1 MSSEAA
7 ATTGVNATTGA
18 DTGPGAARLADVLTE
33 AGNGPTP
40 TSVEL
45 AELLWL
51 AGHMKPPET
60 NSPTTPSTA
69 PNSGTGGGSGADAGS
84 GTDSPTAP
92 PNLGGAG
99 NCATSH
105 NEPAAN
111 PPPHPTHHPQIPEH
125 PHNRVPLRLPGTS
138 TQTDTSQAATP
149 NTTPY
154 TSLLAP
160 APPMLP
166 HPLKLQRALRPLKR
180 SAPAPFGQ
188 ELDEAATAHRIARL
202 GAAPQ
207 WWLPVLRPATERW
220 LTLHL
225 VHDTGPTMP
234 IWRPL
239 VRELHSA
246 LAQSGIFRTVEL
258 HRLETDGTVRRPG
271 SQEAYADGR
280 TVTLLISD
288 CMGPQWR
295 DGPAGNRWYA
305 TLRRWS
311 ARMPVAVVQ
320 PLPERLWRTTALP
333 ATTARIAAPG
343 PAAPNSAY
351 DVDSYAMED
360 LPRDALPLPVLE
372 ASAPWLANWSAL
384 VAGGGR
390 LPGAVGLLGAAP
402 PPAPVDE
409 WGRSDIEQ
417 LSPEELLLRFRSL
430 ASPEA
435 FRLAGHLAVGR
446 PELPVM
452 RLVQAAIERN
462 PQPQHLAEVILSGA
476 LIAVPGRA
484 GSYAFRPGVRE
495 LLKRTLP
502 RTALGRTSELVER
515 VGALIDA
522 RAGVAA
528 GDFPV
533 AVPGPGNI
541 TADGEPFT
549 SVQEESVRR
558 MGGAPPRPAT
568 GLVLGR
574 YRLVRRLG
582 RGKHV
587 MEAEDIRSGRTVAVY
602 PRPIGPERHE
612 HFLSAARVLS
622 GVRHANVMD
631 VHDFGVEDDMAYLVT
646 EFVEGATPA
655 ESSRLPFTACVSV
668 VRQIALGLAAL
679 HEQGVAHGRLTP
691 QSLLMS
697 PDGTVRITHFE
708 LVRDRENGESK
719 DLEDLGHLLESLGTE
734 EAPEELREFAR
745 AFRSRLAAAV
755 RLLLSPD
762 TDRQRRA
769 AEFLMDPSFGASAA
783 AFAADRHRYGL
794 LGPVRIE
801 RDDDV
806 LHNHSPEEQ
815 AVLCMLLLRHGS
827 PVTHIE
833 LTEGLWG
840 RHSPGRAGGLS
851 TYSSGLRKILGPG
864 LLTTTGDGYALYAP
878 HHSVDVNRCEELVAE
893 AKSRREDGDPTTAR
907 DAVQRALDLWYG
919 EPLDGVPGPAA
930 EATRTRLRALRLS
943 LHVTRA
949 ELDLELGHF
958 EQAASDLGDLLRTH
972 PEHEDL
978 RRLHLLALS
987 NLSRI
992 ADATRPTITM
1002 ECADADDH
1010 RRAHNRLSHSLV
1022 WLLSLGGL
1030 APDDYEMRS
1039 VDNAHV
1045 VSTAA
1050 EPPTRPEQ
1058 SVRPALSVRS
1068 VLAVLNA
1075 ALRDLPGILLEADE
1089 PPRVRLT
1096 FWHTA
1101 QPPTPESLPAPEQSD
1116 IALLLSPVLYEE
1128 LANSDLPV
1136 DLTLF
1141 RPLHAEQRDGPVLA
1155 WYCPLNLPELAPDP
1169 EIEQGDLVRGPF
1181 TTRPPR
1187 WIPLPEPGR
1196 TAIVIKPSGGALTLL
1211 DPDRLHE
1218 APASGRPIT
1227 YYEVDL
1233 TPQRSGHRLSLP
1245 SSRGGTFAASVELA
1259 WHVNDPVAF
1268 VGGDTGNVTER
1279 LLGHVIKEA
1288 GRVTRRHPVHRVP
1301 TRGALHNELHSWP
1314 VPGLSVTCSVRLKPK
1329 EEPPFLPPAAE
1340 SFAPPPDAAAPFLVD
1355 VPHVLIGFD
1364 GPLVRLYTRAKED
1377 QVTQELTALLAELRH
1392 PEAAPSAVP
1401 RGEPS
1406 GEPLSPGG
1414 APTSRLEGRSNPLD
1428 LLREFAGH
1436 PLGADLRRRLNR
1448 IEERAVSTATATPF
1462 SDSLITTLNAL
1473 GRRVAVVADNAPS
1486 AVWMYL
1492 QAHGRLTG
1500 LVNGGVHG
1508 RSEDLTRL
1516 MPNPDCLL
1524 RALDQLGASPSDAV
1538 LVGSSVAE
1546 LTAANAIGLRFLG
1559 YTRSEP
1565 HRQRLLRAGCELTT
1579 ASWAPL
1585 IQALPNT

>member
-1 MSSEAA
+1 MSSEADA
-7 ATTGVNATTGA
+7 GTGANATAGTDTGPGA
-18 DTGPGAARLADVLTE
+18 DTGAARLADVLTE
-33 AGNGPTP
+33 AGHGQAP

-51 AGHMKPPET
+51 AGHMRAPGT
-60 NSPTTPSTA
+60 NAPATPSADPTTPPPDS
-69 PNSGTGGGSGADAGS
+69 PDSGSGADS
-84 GTDSPTAP
+84 GAAP
-92 PNLGGAG
+92 PNPGGAG
-99 NCATSH
+99 NCAPS
-105 NEPAAN
+105 
-111 PPPHPTHHPQIPEH
+111 PHPPAPRTQPHPNHPQIPEH
-125 PHNRVPLRLPGTS
+125 PDNRVPLRLPGTS
-138 TQTDTSQAATP
+138 AQADASQADNP
-149 NTTPY
+149 NPTTPY

-180 SAPAPFGQ
+180 SVPAPFGQ

-295 DGPAGNRWYA
+295 EGPAGSRWYA

-311 ARMPVAVVQ
+311 ARVPVAVVQ

-333 ATTARIAAPG
+333 ATTARMAAPG

-360 LPRDALPLPVLE
+360 VPQDVLPLPVLE
-372 ASAPWLANWSAL
+372 ASAPWLANWAAL

-390 LPGAVGLLGAAP
+390 LPGAVGLLGGAP

-409 WGRSDIEQ
+409 WGRSDVER

-484 GSYAFRPGVRE
+484 GSYAFRPGVGE
-495 LLKRTLP
+495 LLRRTLP
-502 RTALGRTSELVER
+502 RTALGRTSELVKR

-533 AVPGPGNI
+533 AVPGPGDI
-541 TADGEPFT
+541 TAEGEPFT

-558 MGGAPPRPAT
+558 MGGAPPKSPA

-587 MEAEDIRSGRTVAVY
+587 MEAEDIESGRTVAVY

-612 HFLSAARVLS
+612 RFLNTARVLA

-631 VHDFGVEDDMAYLVT
+631 VHDFGVEDDTAYLVT
-646 EFVEGATPA
+646 EFVEGATLA
-655 ESSRLPFTACVSV
+655 ESSRLPFTAFVSV
-668 VRQIALGLAAL
+668 VRQIALGLTAL

-708 LVRDRENGESK
+708 LVQNRENGESR
-719 DLEDLGHLLESLGTE
+719 DLEDFGHLLENLVTE
-734 EAPEELREFAR
+734 EAPEELREFEG

-769 AEFLMDPSFGASAA
+769 VKFLMTPSSGRTTT
-783 AFAADRHRYGL
+783 AFAADRYRYRL

-827 PVTHIE
+827 PVSHIE

-864 LLTTTGDGYALYAP
+864 ILTTTTDGYALSAP

-907 DAVQRALDLWYG
+907 DTVQRALDLWYG

-930 EATRTRLRALRLS
+930 ETTRSRLRALRLS

-958 EQAASDLGDLLRTH
+958 EQAATDLGELLRTH

-978 RRLHLLALS
+978 RRLHLLALG
-987 NLSRI
+987 NLGRV
-992 ADATRPTITM
+992 ADAARPTITM
-1002 ECADADDH
+1002 ECADADDR
-1010 RRAHNRLSHSLV
+1010 RRAHNRLAHSLV
-1022 WLLSLGGL
+1022 WLLSLSGL
-1030 APDDYEMRS
+1030 APDDYDLRS
-1039 VDNAHV
+1039 DDTGHV

-1050 EPPTRPEQ
+1050 ESP
-1058 SVRPALSVRS
+1058 VRSVRS
-1068 VLAVLNA
+1068 VLSVLNA

-1101 QPPTPESLPAPEQSD
+1101 QPPTPDSLPAPEQSD
-1116 IALLLSPVLYEE
+1116 IAVFLSPVLYEE
-1128 LANSDLPV
+1128 LTNSDLPV
-1136 DLTLF
+1136 DLTLL
-1141 RPLHAEQRDGPVLA
+1141 RPLRPEPRDGPPGPILA
-1155 WYCPLNLPELAPDP
+1155 WFCPLDLPELAPDP

-1181 TTRPPR
+1181 TTRPHR

-1211 DPDRLHE
+1211 DPGRLHE

-1233 TPQRSGHRLSLP
+1233 TPQQSGHRLSLP

-1329 EEPPFLPPAAE
+1329 EEPPFLPPATE

-1377 QVTQELTALLAELRH
+1377 QATQELTALLADLRH
-1392 PEAAPSAVP
+1392 LDAVP
-1401 RGEPS
+1401 SDEAGGESP
-1406 GEPLSPGG
+1406 PPGG
-1414 APTSRLEGRSNPLD
+1414 APMSPLEGRWNPLD
-1428 LLREFAGH
+1428 LLREFAEH

-1462 SDSLITTLNAL
+1462 SDSLIITLNAL

-1500 LVNGGVHG
+1500 LVGGGVHG

-1565 HRQRLLRAGCELTT
+1565 HKQRLLRAGCELTT

>member
-1 MSSEAA
+1 MPSEADA
-7 ATTGVNATTGA
+7 
-18 DTGPGAARLADVLTE
+18 GAARLADILTE
-33 AGNGPTP
+33 AGNGPPP
-40 TSVEL
+40 TSTEL

-51 AGHMKPPET
+51 AAHMRTPET
-60 NSPTTPSTA
+60 EAPPTPSA
-69 PNSGTGGGSGADAGS
+69 DSGE
-84 GTDSPTAP
+84 DSSSAP
-92 PNLGGAG
+92 PAFRGAR
-99 NCATSH
+99 NRAPT
-105 NEPAAN
+105 
-111 PPPHPTHHPQIPEH
+111 PPPPAPANTHPQPDAPETPEH
-125 PHNRVPLRLPGTS
+125 PNNRVPLSLPNTP
-138 TQTDTSQAATP
+138 TPRPASQANTP
-149 NTTPY
+149 NTNSPH

-166 HPLKLQRALRPLKR
+166 HPLKLQRSLRPLKR
-180 SAPAPFGQ
+180 RAPAPFGQ

-239 VRELHSA
+239 VRELHAA

-295 DGPAGNRWYA
+295 DGPAGTLWYA

-333 ATTARIAAPG
+333 ATTARLAAPG
-343 PAAPNSAY
+343 PAVPNSAY

-360 LPRDALPLPVLE
+360 LPRDVLPLPVLE

-390 LPGAVGLLGAAP
+390 LPGAVGLLGTAP

-409 WGRSDIEQ
+409 WGRSDVEQ

-446 PELPVM
+446 AELPVM
-452 RLVQAAIERN
+452 RLVHAAIERN

-476 LIAVPGRA
+476 LIAVPGTA
-484 GSYAFRPGVRE
+484 GSYVFRPGVRE
-495 LLKRTLP
+495 LLRRTLP
-502 RTALGRTSELVER
+502 RTALGRTSELTAR

-522 RAGVAA
+522 RAGVAS
-528 GDFPV
+528 GDFRV
-533 AVPGPGNI
+533 AVPGPGDI
-541 TADGEPFT
+541 TADGEPFA
-549 SVQEESVRR
+549 SVREESVRR
-558 MGGAPPRPAT
+558 LGGPPPKSDTA

-587 MEAEDIRSGRTVAVY
+587 MEAEDIRSGQPVAVY
-602 PRPIGPERHE
+602 PRSIGPEQHE
-612 HFLSAARVLS
+612 HFLDTARVLA
-622 GVRHANVMD
+622 GVRHANVVD
-631 VHDFGVEDDMAYLVT
+631 VRDFGVEDGIAYLVT
-646 EFVEGATPA
+646 EFVEGTTLA
-655 ESSRLPFTACVSV
+655 ESPPLPFTTYVSV
-668 VRQIALGLAAL
+668 VRQIVLGLGAL
-679 HEQGVAHGRLTP
+679 HEQGVAHRWLTP
-691 QSLLMS
+691 QSLLLS
-697 PDGTVRITHFE
+697 SDGTVRITHFE
-708 LVRDRENGESK
+708 LVQDRGNGESK
-719 DLEDLGHLLESLGTE
+719 DLEVLGYLLEALSAE
-734 EAPEELREFAR
+734 EAPEELREFER
-745 AFRSRLAAAV
+745 AFRSRLDGAV
-755 RLLLSPD
+755 RLLRSPD

-769 AEFLMDPSFGASAA
+769 VEFLMDPSFGASAA
-783 AFAADRHRYGL
+783 AFAADRYRYRL

-801 RDDDV
+801 RGDDV
-806 LHNHSPEEQ
+806 LLNHSPEEQ
-815 AVLCMLLLRHGS
+815 AVLSMLLQRHGS
-827 PVTHIE
+827 PVTHVE

-864 LLTTTGDGYALYAP
+864 ILTTTADGYALYAP
-878 HHSVDVNRCEELVAE
+878 HHSVDVNRCEELVAD

-907 DAVQRALDLWYG
+907 AAVQRALDLWYG

-943 LHVTRA
+943 LYATRA

-958 EQAASDLGDLLRTH
+958 ERAATDLDELLRTH
-972 PEHEDL
+972 PEHEDF
-978 RRLHLLALS
+978 RRLHALALR
-987 NLSRI
+987 NLGRT
-992 ADATRPTITM
+992 ADAVRPTITM
-1002 ECADADDH
+1002 ECTDADDH
-1010 RRAHNRLSHSLV
+1010 PGAHNRLAHSLA
-1022 WLLSLGGL
+1022 WLLSLSGL
-1030 APDDYEMRS
+1030 TSDDYDMRP
-1039 VDNAHV
+1039 VDNGHV
-1045 VSTAA
+1045 VFTAA
-1050 EPPTRPEQ
+1050 Q
-1058 SVRPALSVRS
+1058 SPVRS
-1068 VLAVLNA
+1068 VQSLLSVLNA
-1075 ALRDLPGILLEADE
+1075 TLRDLPGILLAADD
-1089 PPRVRLT
+1089 PPRTRLT
-1096 FWHTA
+1096 FWHNA
-1101 QPPTPESLPAPEQSD
+1101 QPPTPESLPAPERSD
-1116 IALLLSPVLYEE
+1116 IAVVLSPVLYEE
-1128 LANSDLPV
+1128 LKDSDLPV
-1136 DLTLF
+1136 GLALF
-1141 RPLHAEQRDGPVLA
+1141 RPLRPEQTDGRPGPVLA
-1155 WYCPLNLPELAPDP
+1155 WYCPLNLPELVPDP
-1169 EIEQGDLVRGPF
+1169 ETEQHDLVRGPF
-1181 TTRPPR
+1181 VARPPR

-1196 TAIVIKPSGGALTLL
+1196 TAVVIRPAGGALTLL
-1211 DPDRLHE
+1211 DPDRLGDT
-1218 APASGRPIT
+1218 PASGPPIT

-1233 TPQRSGHRLSLP
+1233 TPQQSVHRLSLP
-1245 SSRGGTFAASVELA
+1245 SSRGGTFTASVELA
-1259 WHVNDPVAF
+1259 WHVDDPVAF
-1268 VGGDTGNVTER
+1268 LGGDTGNVSER
-1279 LLGHVIKEA
+1279 LLDHVVKEV
-1288 GRVTRRHPVHRVP
+1288 GRVTRRHPVDRVP
-1301 TRGALHNELHSWP
+1301 KRGALHNGLHSWP
-1314 VPGLSVTCSVRLKPK
+1314 VPGLSVTCSVRLKPHA
-1329 EEPPFLPPAAE
+1329 ERPVLPPATE
-1340 SFAPPPDAAAPFLVD
+1340 SFAAPPDAAAPFLVD

-1364 GPLVRLYTRAKED
+1364 GPLVRLYTRAKEE
-1377 QVTQELTALLAELRH
+1377 QATQELAALLAELRH
-1392 PEAAPSAVP
+1392 PDAAL
-1401 RGEPS
+1401 S

-1414 APTSRLEGRSNPLD
+1414 APVPPLEGRSNPLD
-1428 LLREFAGH
+1428 LLRAFAEH

-1462 SDSLITTLNAL
+1462 SDSLITTLSAL
-1473 GRRVAVVADNAPS
+1473 GQRVAVVADNAPS

-1492 QAHGRLTG
+1492 QSHGRLTG
-1500 LVNGGVHG
+1500 LVSGGVHG
-1508 RSEDLTRL
+1508 RAEELTRL

-1565 HRQRLLRAGCELTT
+1565 HKQRLLRAGCELTT

-1585 IQALPNT
+1585 IQSLPNA

>member
-1 MSSEAA
+1 MPSEADA
-7 ATTGVNATTGA
+7 GSGTGADATTGA
-18 DTGPGAARLADVLTE
+18 GTGSGTHTGAARLADVLAE
-33 AGNGPTP
+33 AGAGPAP
-40 TSVEL
+40 TSEEL

-51 AGHMKPPET
+51 AGHMKAPET
-60 NSPTTPSTA
+60 PATTSTGTPTPS
-69 PNSGTGGGSGADAGS
+69 PGSPDSGSASHNTS
-84 GTDSPTAP
+84 GTD
-92 PNLGGAG
+92 LGGAG
-99 NCATSH
+99 NRAPSPDP
-105 NEPAAN
+105 PA
-111 PPPHPTHHPQIPEH
+111 PRTHPQPDHAEIPE
-125 PHNRVPLRLPGTS
+125 PPTSRVPLHLP
-138 TQTDTSQAATP
+138 ATP
-149 NTTPY
+149 TPADASPADTLNTNTSH

-180 SAPAPFGQ
+180 SVPAPFGQ

-202 GAAPQ
+202 GASPQ

-239 VRELHSA
+239 VRELHAA

-295 DGPAGNRWYA
+295 DGPAGTRWYA

-343 PAAPNSAY
+343 PAVPNSAY

-360 LPRDALPLPVLE
+360 LPQDVLPLPVLE

-390 LPGAVGLLGAAP
+390 LPGAVGLLGTAP

-409 WGRSDIEQ
+409 WGRSDVER

-446 PELPVM
+446 AELPVM
-452 RLVQAAIERN
+452 RLVHAAIERN

-476 LIAVPGRA
+476 LIAVPGKA
-484 GSYAFRPGVRE
+484 GSYVFRPGVRE
-495 LLKRTLP
+495 LLRRTLP
-502 RTALGRTSELVER
+502 RTALGRTSELTAR
-515 VGALIDA
+515 VGALIDT
-522 RAGVAA
+522 RAGVTA
-528 GDFPV
+528 GDFRV
-533 AVPGPGNI
+533 AVPGPGDI
-541 TADGEPFT
+541 TTDGEPFA
-549 SVQEESVRR
+549 SVREESVRR
-558 MGGAPPRPAT
+558 LGGPPPKSDTA

-587 MEAEDIRSGRTVAVY
+587 MEAEDIRSGQTVAVY
-602 PRPIGPERHE
+602 PHPIGPEQHG
-612 HFLSAARVLS
+612 HFLDTARVLA
-622 GVRHANVMD
+622 GVRHANVID
-631 VHDFGVEDDMAYLVT
+631 VHDFGVENDIAYLVT
-646 EFVEGATPA
+646 EFVEGATLA
-655 ESSRLPFTACVSV
+655 ESSRLPFTAFVSV
-668 VRQIALGLAAL
+668 VRQIALGLGAL

-708 LVRDRENGESK
+708 PVQDRGNDESK
-719 DLEDLGHLLESLGTE
+719 DLEALGHLLEDLGVE
-734 EAPEELREFAR
+734 DAPEELRKFEG
-745 AFRSRLAAAV
+745 AFRSRLDGAV

-762 TDRQRRA
+762 ADSQSRA
-769 AEFLMDPSFGASAA
+769 LKLLKANSFGASASETA
-783 AFAADRHRYGL
+783 PAFAADRYRYRL

-801 RDDDV
+801 RGDDV
-806 LHNHSPEEQ
+806 LPNHSPEEQ
-815 AVLCMLLLRHGS
+815 AVLSMLLLRHGG
-827 PVTHIE
+827 PVSHVE

-864 LLTTTGDGYALYAP
+864 ILTTTGGGYALYAP
-878 HHSVDVNRCEELVAE
+878 HHSVDVNRCEELAAE
-893 AKSRREDGDPTTAR
+893 AKSRHEGGDPTTAR
-907 DAVQRALDLWYG
+907 DTVQRALDLWYG

-930 EATRTRLRALRLS
+930 EATRARLRALRLS
-943 LHVTRA
+943 LCATRA

-958 EQAASDLGDLLRTH
+958 ERAAADLDDLLRTH
-972 PEHEDL
+972 PEHEDF
-978 RRLHLLALS
+978 RRLRVLARR
-987 NLSRI
+987 NLDRV
-992 ADATRPTITM
+992 ADADRPTITM
-1002 ECADADDH
+1002 ECADPDD
-1010 RRAHNRLSHSLV
+1010 RPEAHNRLAPSLV
-1022 WLLSLGGL
+1022 RLLSLSGL
-1030 APDDYEMRS
+1030 APDDYDMRS
-1039 VDNAHV
+1039 DDNGHFV
-1045 VSTAA
+1045 FTAA
-1050 EPPTRPEQ
+1050 E
-1058 SVRPALSVRS
+1058 LSVRS
-1068 VLAVLNA
+1068 VLPVLNA
-1075 ALRDLPGILLEADE
+1075 TLRNLPGILLEAND

-1101 QPPTPESLPAPEQSD
+1101 QPPTPDSLPAPEQSD
-1116 IALLLSPVLYEE
+1116 IAVVLSPVLYDE
-1128 LANSDLPV
+1128 LTDSDLPV

-1141 RPLHAEQRDGPVLA
+1141 RPLWSEQADGPPGPVLA
-1155 WYCPLNLPELAPDP
+1155 WYCPLNLPELAPHP
-1169 EIEQGDLVRGPF
+1169 GTKQGGLVRGPF
-1181 TTRPPR
+1181 VTRPPR

-1196 TAIVIKPSGGALTLL
+1196 TAVVIQPADGALTLL
-1211 DPDRLHE
+1211 DPARLVDT
-1218 APASGRPIT
+1218 PASGPTIT

-1233 TPQRSGHRLSLP
+1233 TPQQSVHRLSLP
-1245 SSRGGTFAASVELA
+1245 SSRGGTFTASVELA
-1259 WHVNDPVAF
+1259 WHVEDPVAF
-1268 VGGDTGNVTER
+1268 VGDDTGNVSER
-1279 LLGHVIKEA
+1279 LLAHVVKEA
-1288 GRVTRRHPVHRVP
+1288 GRVTRRHPVDRVP
-1301 TRGALHNELHSWP
+1301 ARGALHNGLHSWP
-1314 VPGLSVTCSVRLKPK
+1314 VPGLSVTCSVRLKPN
-1329 EEPPFLPPAAE
+1329 EEPPFLPPATQ
-1340 SFAPPPDAAAPFLVD
+1340 SFAAPPDAAAPFLVD

-1364 GPLVRLYTRAKED
+1364 GPLVRLYTRAKEE
-1377 QVTQELTALLAELRH
+1377 QATQELASLLAELRH
-1392 PEAAPSAVP
+1392 PDAAL
-1401 RGEPS
+1401 S

-1414 APTSRLEGRSNPLD
+1414 APVSPLEGRSNPLD
-1428 LLREFAGH
+1428 LLRAFAEH

-1448 IEERAVSTATATPF
+1448 IEERAISTATATPF

-1500 LVNGGVHG
+1500 LVNGVHG
-1508 RSEDLTRL
+1508 RAEELTRL
-1516 MPNPDCLL
+1516 MPNPDCLV
-1524 RALDQLGASPSDAV
+1524 RALDQLGATPSDAV

-1565 HRQRLLRAGCELTT
+1565 HKQRLLRAGCKLTT

-1585 IQALPNT
+1585 IQSLPNT

>member
-1 MSSEAA
+1 
-7 ATTGVNATTGA
+7 
-18 DTGPGAARLADVLTE
+18 
-33 AGNGPTP
+33 
-40 TSVEL
+40 
-45 AELLWL
+45 
-51 AGHMKPPET
+51 
-60 NSPTTPSTA
+60 
-69 PNSGTGGGSGADAGS
+69 
-84 GTDSPTAP
+84 
-92 PNLGGAG
+92 
-99 NCATSH
+99 
-105 NEPAAN
+105 
-111 PPPHPTHHPQIPEH
+111 
-125 PHNRVPLRLPGTS
+125 
-138 TQTDTSQAATP
+138 
-149 NTTPY
+149 
-154 TSLLAP
+154 
-160 APPMLP
+160 MLP

-180 SAPAPFGQ
+180 SVPAPFGQ
-188 ELDEAATAHRIARL
+188 ELDEPATAHRIARL

-239 VRELHSA
+239 VRELHAA

-295 DGPAGNRWYA
+295 DGPAGSRWYT

-360 LPRDALPLPVLE
+360 LPRDVLPIPVLE

-390 LPGAVGLLGAAP
+390 LPGAVGLLGVAP

-409 WGRSDIEQ
+409 WGRGDVEQ

-452 RLVQAAIERN
+452 RLVHAAIERN

-476 LIAVPGRA
+476 LIAVPGTA

-495 LLKRTLP
+495 LLHRTLP
-502 RTALGRTSELVER
+502 RTALGRTSELLAR

-528 GDFPV
+528 GEFRV
-533 AVPGPGNI
+533 AVPGPGDI
-541 TADGEPFT
+541 TTDGEPFA

-558 MGGAPPRPAT
+558 LGGAPPKPAAA

-587 MEAEDIRSGRTVAVY
+587 MEAEDIRSGTTVAVY
-602 PRPIGPERHE
+602 PRPIRPERHE
-612 HFLSAARVLS
+612 HFLKTARLLTA
-622 GVRHANVMD
+622 VRHANVMD
-631 VHDFGVEDDMAYLVT
+631 VRDFGVENDIAYLVT
-646 EFVEGATPA
+646 EFVDGTTLAKSPP
-655 ESSRLPFTACVSV
+655 LPFTTYVSV

-708 LVRDRENGESK
+708 PVQDRGNDESK
-719 DLEDLGHLLESLGTE
+719 DLEALGHLLEGLGVD
-734 EAPEELREFAR
+734 EAPEELREFER
-745 AFRSRLAAAV
+745 AFRSRLDGAV

-762 TDRQRRA
+762 TDTDRQRRA
-769 AEFLMDPSFGASAA
+769 VELLMDPSYGASAA
-783 AFAADRHRYGL
+783 AFAADRYRYRL
-794 LGPVRIE
+794 LGP
-801 RDDDV
+801 D
-806 LHNHSPEEQ
+806 PE
-815 AVLCMLLLRHGS
+815 
-827 PVTHIE
+827 T
-833 LTEGLWG
+833 
-840 RHSPGRAGGLS
+840 
-851 TYSSGLRKILGPG
+851 
-864 LLTTTGDGYALYAP
+864 
-878 HHSVDVNRCEELVAE
+878 
-893 AKSRREDGDPTTAR
+893 
-907 DAVQRALDLWYG
+907 
-919 EPLDGVPGPAA
+919 
-930 EATRTRLRALRLS
+930 
-943 LHVTRA
+943 
-949 ELDLELGHF
+949 
-958 EQAASDLGDLLRTH
+958 
-972 PEHEDL
+972 
-978 RRLHLLALS
+978 
-987 NLSRI
+987 
-992 ADATRPTITM
+992 
-1002 ECADADDH
+1002 
-1010 RRAHNRLSHSLV
+1010 
-1022 WLLSLGGL
+1022 
-1030 APDDYEMRS
+1030 
-1039 VDNAHV
+1039 
-1045 VSTAA
+1045 
-1050 EPPTRPEQ
+1050 
-1058 SVRPALSVRS
+1058 
-1068 VLAVLNA
+1068 
-1075 ALRDLPGILLEADE
+1075 
-1089 PPRVRLT
+1089 
-1096 FWHTA
+1096 
-1101 QPPTPESLPAPEQSD
+1101 
-1116 IALLLSPVLYEE
+1116 
-1128 LANSDLPV
+1128 
-1136 DLTLF
+1136 
-1141 RPLHAEQRDGPVLA
+1141 EQR
-1155 WYCPLNLPELAPDP
+1155 
-1169 EIEQGDLVRGPF
+1169 DLVRGPF
-1181 TTRPPR
+1181 VTRPPR

-1196 TAIVIKPSGGALTLL
+1196 SAVVIRPAGGALTLL
-1211 DPDRLHE
+1211 DPDRLGDTT
-1218 APASGRPIT
+1218 ASGPPIT

-1233 TPQRSGHRLSLP
+1233 TPQQSVHRLSLP
-1245 SSRGGTFAASVELA
+1245 SSRGGTFTASVELA
-1259 WHVNDPVAF
+1259 WHVDDPVAF
-1268 VGGDTGNVTER
+1268 VGGDIGNVSER

-1301 TRGALHNELHSWP
+1301 TRGALHNGLHSWP
-1314 VPGLSVTCSVRLKPK
+1314 VPGLSVTCSVRLKPN
-1329 EEPPFLPPAAE
+1329 EEPPSLPPATE
-1340 SFAPPPDAAAPFLVD
+1340 SFAAPPDAAAPFLVD

-1364 GPLVRLYTRAKED
+1364 GPLVRLYTRAKEE
-1377 QVTQELTALLAELRH
+1377 QATQELAALLAELRR
-1392 PEAAPSAVP
+1392 PDAAL
-1401 RGEPS
+1401 S

-1414 APTSRLEGRSNPLD
+1414 VPTSPLEGRSNPLD
-1428 LLREFAGH
+1428 LLRAFAEH

-1448 IEERAVSTATATPF
+1448 IEERAVPTATATPF

-1508 RSEDLTRL
+1508 RAEELTRL

-1524 RALDQLGASPSDAV
+1524 RALDQLGATPSDAV

-1565 HRQRLLRAGCELTT
+1565 HKQRLLRAGCELTT

>member
-1 MSSEAA
+1 MPSEA
-7 ATTGVNATTGA
+7 GA
-18 DTGPGAARLADVLTE
+18 GAARLADILTE
-33 AGNGPTP
+33 AGNGPPP
-40 TSVEL
+40 TSTEL

-51 AGHMKPPET
+51 ATHMRPPEPEAPT
-60 NSPTTPSTA
+60 SAPLNS
-69 PNSGTGGGSGADAGS
+69 
-84 GTDSPTAP
+84 TDSGEDSGSARPAFRGARNRAP
-92 PNLGGAG
+92 
-99 NCATSH
+99 S
-105 NEPAAN
+105 
-111 PPPHPTHHPQIPEH
+111 PPPPAPANTHPQPDAPEIPEH
-125 PHNRVPLRLPGTS
+125 PNNRVPLSLPNTP
-138 TQTDTSQAATP
+138 TPRPASQANNP
-149 NTTPY
+149 NTNSPHA
-154 TSLLAP
+154 SLLAP

-180 SAPAPFGQ
+180 RAPAPFGQ
-188 ELDEAATAHRIARL
+188 ELDESATAHRIARL
-202 GAAPQ
+202 GATPQ

-225 VHDTGPTMP
+225 VHDSGPTMP

-239 VRELHSA
+239 VRELHAA

-295 DGPAGNRWYA
+295 DGPAGTRWYA

-333 ATTARIAAPG
+333 ATTARLAAPG

-360 LPRDALPLPVLE
+360 LPRDVLPLPVLE

-390 LPGAVGLLGAAP
+390 LPGAVGLLGTAP

-409 WGRSDIEQ
+409 WGRSDVER

-446 PELPVM
+446 AELPVM
-452 RLVQAAIERN
+452 RLVHAAIERN

-476 LIAVPGRA
+476 LIAVPGTA
-484 GSYAFRPGVRE
+484 GSYVFRPGVRE
-495 LLKRTLP
+495 LLRRTLP
-502 RTALGRTSELVER
+502 RTALGRTSELTAR

-522 RAGVAA
+522 RAGVAS
-528 GDFPV
+528 GDFRV
-533 AVPGPGNI
+533 AVPGPGDI
-541 TADGEPFT
+541 TADGEPFA
-549 SVQEESVRR
+549 SVREESVRR
-558 MGGAPPRPAT
+558 LGGPPPKSDTA

-582 RGKHV
+582 RGKRV

-602 PRPIGPERHE
+602 PRSIRPEQHE
-612 HFLSAARVLS
+612 HFLDTARVLA

-631 VHDFGVEDDMAYLVT
+631 VRDFGVENDMAYLVT
-646 EFVEGATPA
+646 EFVEGATLA
-655 ESSRLPFTACVSV
+655 ESSRLPFTALISA

-679 HEQGVAHGRLTP
+679 HEQGVAHGRLSP

-708 LVRDRENGESK
+708 LVRDRGNGESR

-734 EAPEELREFAR
+734 EAPEELREFER
-745 AFRSRLAAAV
+745 AFRSRLAGAV

-762 TDRQRRA
+762 TDEQRRA
-769 AEFLMDPSFGASAA
+769 VTLLKTYSFSANTSETA
-783 AFAADRHRYGL
+783 TAPPTAFAADQYRYRL

-801 RDDDV
+801 RGDDV
-806 LHNHSPEEQ
+806 LLNHSPEEQ
-815 AVLCMLLLRHGS
+815 AVLSMLLQHHGS
-827 PVTHIE
+827 PVTHVE

-851 TYSSGLRKILGPG
+851 TYSSGLRKLLGPG
-864 LLTTTGDGYALYAP
+864 ILTTTGGGYALYAP

-893 AKSRREDGDPTTAR
+893 AKSRHEDGDPTTAR

-919 EPLDGVPGPAA
+919 DPLDGVPGPAA
-930 EATRTRLRALRLS
+930 EVTRTRLRALRLS
-943 LHVTRA
+943 LYATRA

-958 EQAASDLGDLLRTH
+958 ERAATDLDELLRTH
-972 PEHEDL
+972 PEHEDF
-978 RRLHLLALS
+978 RRLRALALR
-987 NLSRI
+987 NLGSI
-992 ADATRPTITM
+992 ADAGRPTITM
-1002 ECADADDH
+1002 ECADADD
-1010 RRAHNRLSHSLV
+1010 RPGAHNRLAHSLV
-1022 WLLSLGGL
+1022 RLLSLSGR
-1030 APDDYEMRS
+1030 APDDYDMRS
-1039 VDNAHV
+1039 DDNGHFV
-1045 VSTAA
+1045 FTAA
-1050 EPPTRPEQ
+1050 E
-1058 SVRPALSVRS
+1058 ASVRS
-1068 VLAVLNA
+1068 VLPVLNA
-1075 ALRDLPGILLEADE
+1075 TLRNLPGILQEAND

-1096 FWHTA
+1096 FWHGA
-1101 QPPTPESLPAPEQSD
+1101 QPPTPDSLPAPEQSD
-1116 IALLLSPVLYEE
+1116 IAVVLSPVLYEE
-1128 LANSDLPV
+1128 LTDSDLPV

-1141 RPLHAEQRDGPVLA
+1141 QPLWSEQPDGPRGPVLA
-1155 WYCPLNLPELAPDP
+1155 WYCPLNLPELVPDP
-1169 EIEQGDLVRGPF
+1169 GTEQRDLVRGPF
-1181 TTRPPR
+1181 VTHPPR

-1196 TAIVIKPSGGALTLL
+1196 TAVVVRHADGALTLL
-1211 DPDRLHE
+1211 DPDRLGDT
-1218 APASGRPIT
+1218 PASEPPIA

-1233 TPQRSGHRLSLP
+1233 TPQQSVHRLSLP
-1245 SSRGGTFAASVELA
+1245 SSRGGTFTASVELA
-1259 WHVNDPVAF
+1259 WHVDDPVAF
-1268 VGGDTGNVTER
+1268 MGGDTGNVSER
-1279 LLGHVIKEA
+1279 LLDHVVKEA
-1288 GRVTRRHPVHRVP
+1288 GRVTRRHPVDRVP
-1301 TRGALHNELHSWP
+1301 KRGALHNGLHSWP
-1314 VPGLSVTCSVRLKPK
+1314 VPGLSVTCSVRLKPN
-1329 EEPPFLPPAAE
+1329 EEPPFLPPATE
-1340 SFAPPPDAAAPFLVD
+1340 SFAAPPDAAAPFLVD

-1364 GPLVRLYTRAKED
+1364 GPLVRLYTRAKEE
-1377 QVTQELTALLAELRH
+1377 QATQELAALLAELRH
-1392 PEAAPSAVP
+1392 SDSAL
-1401 RGEPS
+1401 S

-1414 APTSRLEGRSNPLD
+1414 APVSPLEGRSNPLD
-1428 LLREFAGH
+1428 LLRAFAEH

-1462 SDSLITTLNAL
+1462 SDSLITTLSAL

-1492 QAHGRLTG
+1492 QSHGRLTG
-1500 LVNGGVHG
+1500 LVSGGVHG
-1508 RSEDLTRL
+1508 RAEELTRL

-1585 IQALPNT
+1585 IQSLPNA

>member
-1 MSSEAA
+1 MPSEADA
-7 ATTGVNATTGA
+7 GSGTGADATTGA
-18 DTGPGAARLADVLTE
+18 GTGSGTHTGAARLADVLAE
-33 AGNGPTP
+33 AGAGPSP
-40 TSVEL
+40 TSEEL

-51 AGHMKPPET
+51 AGHMKAPEAEA
-60 NSPTTPSTA
+60 PATPSAHSGPGQGPDSDSASLAFRGARNRAPSPHPPAPRTQPNPDHPEIPEP
-69 PNSGTGGGSGADAGS
+69 PNS
-84 GTDSPTAP
+84 
-92 PNLGGAG
+92 
-99 NCATSH
+99 
-105 NEPAAN
+105 
-111 PPPHPTHHPQIPEH
+111 
-125 PHNRVPLRLPGTS
+125 RVPLHLPATPTPADAS
-138 TQTDTSQAATP
+138 PADTP
-149 NTTPY
+149 NTNTSH

-166 HPLKLQRALRPLKR
+166 NPLKLQRALRPLKR
-180 SAPAPFGQ
+180 SVPAPFGQ

-202 GAAPQ
+202 GASPQ

-239 VRELHSA
+239 VRELHAA

-295 DGPAGNRWYA
+295 DGPAGTRWYA

-343 PAAPNSAY
+343 PAVPNSAY

-360 LPRDALPLPVLE
+360 LPQDVLPLPVLE

-390 LPGAVGLLGAAP
+390 LPGAVGLLGTAP

-409 WGRSDIEQ
+409 WGRSDVER

-446 PELPVM
+446 AELPVM
-452 RLVQAAIERN
+452 RLVHAAIERN

-476 LIAVPGRA
+476 LIAVPGKA
-484 GSYAFRPGVRE
+484 GSYVFRPGVRE
-495 LLKRTLP
+495 LLRRTLP
-502 RTALGRTSELVER
+502 RTALGRTSELTAR
-515 VGALIDA
+515 VGALIDT
-522 RAGVAA
+522 RAGVTA
-528 GDFPV
+528 GDFRV
-533 AVPGPGNI
+533 AVPGPGDI
-541 TADGEPFT
+541 TTDGEPFA
-549 SVQEESVRR
+549 SVREESVRR
-558 MGGAPPRPAT
+558 LGGPPPKSDT
-568 GLVLGR
+568 VGLVLGR

-587 MEAEDIRSGRTVAVY
+587 MEAEDIRSGQTVAVY
-602 PRPIGPERHE
+602 PHPIGPEQHE
-612 HFLSAARVLS
+612 HFLDTARVLA
-622 GVRHANVMD
+622 GVRHANVID
-631 VHDFGVEDDMAYLVT
+631 VHDFGVENDIAYLVT
-646 EFVEGATPA
+646 EFVEGATLA
-655 ESSRLPFTACVSV
+655 ESSRLPFTAFVSV
-668 VRQIALGLAAL
+668 VRQIALGLGAL

-708 LVRDRENGESK
+708 PVQDRGNDESK
-719 DLEDLGHLLESLGTE
+719 DLEALGHLLEDLGVE
-734 EAPEELREFAR
+734 DAPEELRKFEG
-745 AFRSRLAAAV
+745 AFRSRLDGAV

-762 TDRQRRA
+762 ADSQSRA
-769 AEFLMDPSFGASAA
+769 LKLLKTNSFGASASETA
-783 AFAADRHRYGL
+783 PPPAFAADRYRYRL

-801 RDDDV
+801 RGDDV
-806 LHNHSPEEQ
+806 LPNHSPEEQ
-815 AVLCMLLLRHGS
+815 AVLSMLLLQHGG
-827 PVTHIE
+827 PVSHVE

-864 LLTTTGDGYALYAP
+864 ILTTTGGGYALYAP
-878 HHSVDVNRCEELVAE
+878 HHSVDVNRCEELAAE
-893 AKSRREDGDPTTAR
+893 AKSLHEDGDPTTAR
-907 DAVQRALDLWYG
+907 DTVQRALDLWYG

-930 EATRTRLRALRLS
+930 EATRARLRALRLS
-943 LHVTRA
+943 LYATRA

-958 EQAASDLGDLLRTH
+958 ERAATDLDDLLRTH
-972 PEHEDL
+972 PEHEDFHRL
-978 RRLHLLALS
+978 RVLARR
-987 NLSRI
+987 NLDRV
-992 ADATRPTITM
+992 ADADRPTITM
-1002 ECADADDH
+1002 ECADPDD
-1010 RRAHNRLSHSLV
+1010 RPEAHNRLAPSLV
-1022 WLLSLGGL
+1022 RLLSLSGL
-1030 APDDYEMRS
+1030 APDDYDMRS
-1039 VDNAHV
+1039 DDSGHFVF
-1045 VSTAA
+1045 TAA
-1050 EPPTRPEQ
+1050 E
-1058 SVRPALSVRS
+1058 LSVRS
-1068 VLAVLNA
+1068 VLPVLNA
-1075 ALRDLPGILLEADE
+1075 TLRNLPGILLEAND

-1101 QPPTPESLPAPEQSD
+1101 QPPTPDSLPAPEQSD
-1116 IALLLSPVLYEE
+1116 IAVVLSPVLYDK
-1128 LANSDLPV
+1128 LTDSDLPV

-1141 RPLHAEQRDGPVLA
+1141 RPLWSEQADGPPGPVLA
-1155 WYCPLNLPELAPDP
+1155 WYCPLNLPELAPHP
-1169 EIEQGDLVRGPF
+1169 GTKQGGLVRGPF
-1181 TTRPPR
+1181 VTRPPR

-1196 TAIVIKPSGGALTLL
+1196 TAVVIQPADGALTLL
-1211 DPDRLHE
+1211 DPARLVDT
-1218 APASGRPIT
+1218 PASGPAIA

-1233 TPQRSGHRLSLP
+1233 TPQQSVHRLSLP
-1245 SSRGGTFAASVELA
+1245 SSRGGTFTASVELA
-1259 WHVNDPVAF
+1259 WHVEDPVAF
-1268 VGGDTGNVTER
+1268 VGDDTGNVSER
-1279 LLGHVIKEA
+1279 LLGHVVKEA
-1288 GRVTRRHPVHRVP
+1288 GRVTRRHPVDRVP
-1301 TRGALHNELHSWP
+1301 ARGALHNGLHSWP
-1314 VPGLSVTCSVRLKPK
+1314 VPGLSVTCSVRLKPN
-1329 EEPPFLPPAAE
+1329 EEPPFLPPATR
-1340 SFAPPPDAAAPFLVD
+1340 SFAAPPDAAAPFLVD

-1364 GPLVRLYTRAKED
+1364 GPLVRLYTRAKEE
-1377 QVTQELTALLAELRH
+1377 QATQELAALLAELRH
-1392 PEAAPSAVP
+1392 PDAAL
-1401 RGEPS
+1401 S

-1414 APTSRLEGRSNPLD
+1414 APVSPLEGRSNPLD
-1428 LLREFAGH
+1428 LLRAFAEH

-1448 IEERAVSTATATPF
+1448 IEERAISTATATPF

-1500 LVNGGVHG
+1500 LVNGVHG
-1508 RSEDLTRL
+1508 RAEELTRL
-1516 MPNPDCLL
+1516 MPNPDCLV
-1524 RALDQLGASPSDAV
+1524 RALDQLGATPSDAV

-1565 HRQRLLRAGCELTT
+1565 HKQRLLRAGCELTT

-1585 IQALPNT
+1585 IQSLPNT

>member
-1 MSSEAA
+1 MPSEADA
-7 ATTGVNATTGA
+7 GTGANPTTGT
-18 DTGPGAARLADVLTE
+18 ARLADILTK
-33 AGNGPTP
+33 AGNGQPP
-40 TSVEL
+40 TSVDL

-51 AGHMKPPET
+51 ASHMRPPEP
-60 NSPTTPSTA
+60 NSPTTPSAA
-69 PNSGTGGGSGADAGS
+69 PNSDTSTGAGGGEGRGADA
-84 GTDSPTAP
+84 DSPTALP
-92 PNLGGAG
+92 AFRGAG

-105 NEPAAN
+105 NEPAAEQQ
-111 PPPHPTHHPQIPEH
+111 PHPTHHPQFPDH
-125 PHNRVPLRLPGTS
+125 PHNRVPLHLPVTS
-138 TQTDTSQAATP
+138 TQTDASQAATP

-154 TSLLAP
+154 TSLRAP

-234 IWRPL
+234 IWHPL
-239 VRELHSA
+239 VRELHAA
-246 LAQSGIFRTVEL
+246 LVQSGIFRTVEL

-295 DGPAGNRWYA
+295 EGPAGSRWYA

-360 LPRDALPLPVLE
+360 LPRNVLPLPVLE

-390 LPGAVGLLGAAP
+390 LPGAVGLLGAEP

-409 WGRSDIEQ
+409 WGRSDVEQ

-446 PELPVM
+446 AELPVM
-452 RLVQAAIERN
+452 RLVHAAIERN

-476 LIAVPGRA
+476 LIAVPGTA
-484 GSYAFRPGVRE
+484 GSYVFRPGVRE
-495 LLKRTLP
+495 LLRRTLP
-502 RTALGRTSELVER
+502 RTALGRTSELTAR

-522 RAGVAA
+522 RAGVTA
-528 GDFPV
+528 GDFRV
-533 AVPGPGNI
+533 AVPGPGDI
-541 TADGEPFT
+541 TATGEPFT
-549 SVQEESVRR
+549 SVTEESVRR
-558 MGGAPPRPAT
+558 MGGAPPKSASA

-587 MEAEDIRSGRTVAVY
+587 MEAEDIRSGRTVALY
-602 PRPIGPERHE
+602 PRSIGPERHA
-612 HFLSAARVLS
+612 HFLNTARVLA

-631 VHDFGVEDDMAYLVT
+631 VDDFGVEDDMAYLVT

-655 ESSRLPFTACVSV
+655 ESSPLPFTACVSV
-668 VRQIALGLAAL
+668 VRQIALGLTAL

-708 LVRDRENGESK
+708 LVRDMENGESK

-734 EAPEELREFAR
+734 EAPEELRQFER

-755 RLLLSPD
+755 RLLLSAD

-769 AEFLMDPSFGASAA
+769 VEFLMDPSFGASAA
-783 AFAADRHRYGL
+783 AFTADRYRYRL

-801 RDDDV
+801 RGDDV
-806 LHNHSPEEQ
+806 LLNHSPEEQ
-815 AVLCMLLLRHGS
+815 AVLSMLLLRHGS
-827 PVTHIE
+827 PVTHVE

-864 LLTTTGDGYALYAP
+864 ILTTTGNGYALYAP

-907 DAVQRALDLWYG
+907 YAVQHALDLWYG

-930 EATRTRLRALRLS
+930 EATRTRLRALRLT
-943 LHVTRA
+943 LYVTRA

-958 EQAASDLGDLLRTH
+958 EQAATDLADLLHTH

-978 RRLHLLALS
+978 RRLHHLALS
-987 NLSRI
+987 NLARI
-992 ADATRPTITM
+992 T
-1002 ECADADDH
+1002 DAD
-1010 RRAHNRLSHSLV
+1010 
-1022 WLLSLGGL
+1022 
-1030 APDDYEMRS
+1030 
-1039 VDNAHV
+1039 
-1045 VSTAA
+1045 
-1050 EPPTRPEQ
+1050 
-1058 SVRPALSVRS
+1058 RPA
-1068 VLAVLNA
+1068 
-1075 ALRDLPGILLEADE
+1075 
-1089 PPRVRLT
+1089 
-1096 FWHTA
+1096 
-1101 QPPTPESLPAPEQSD
+1101 
-1116 IALLLSPVLYEE
+1116 
-1128 LANSDLPV
+1128 
-1136 DLTLF
+1136 
-1141 RPLHAEQRDGPVLA
+1141 
-1155 WYCPLNLPELAPDP
+1155 
-1169 EIEQGDLVRGPF
+1169 
-1181 TTRPPR
+1181 
-1187 WIPLPEPGR
+1187 
-1196 TAIVIKPSGGALTLL
+1196 
-1211 DPDRLHE
+1211 
-1218 APASGRPIT
+1218 IT
-1227 YYEVDL
+1227 V
-1233 TPQRSGHRLSLP
+1233 
-1245 SSRGGTFAASVELA
+1245 
-1259 WHVNDPVAF
+1259 
-1268 VGGDTGNVTER
+1268 
-1279 LLGHVIKEA
+1279 
-1288 GRVTRRHPVHRVP
+1288 
-1301 TRGALHNELHSWP
+1301 
-1314 VPGLSVTCSVRLKPK
+1314 
-1329 EEPPFLPPAAE
+1329 EEPPVLPPATK
-1340 SFAPPPDAAAPFLVD
+1340 SFAAPPKAAASFLLG

-1364 GPLVRLYTRAKED
+1364 GPLVRLYTRAKEE
-1377 QVTQELTALLAELRH
+1377 QATRELAAVLAELRH
-1392 PEAAPSAVP
+1392 PDAAL
-1401 RGEPS
+1401 S

-1414 APTSRLEGRSNPLD
+1414 APVSPLEGRSNPLD
-1428 LLREFAGH
+1428 LLRAFAGH

-1500 LVNGGVHG
+1500 LVGGGVHG
-1508 RSEDLTRL
+1508 RAEELTRL
-1516 MPNPDCLL
+1516 MPDPDCLL